1 MFPVMQQVIEAGPR
15 TVPEGIR
22 LLQHGLTDL
31 RRRVRLAVCK
41 QPLDALC
48 AKLGRSPGALDDCF
62 GYKKQPGSWLECQNR
77 RFIGVAAEEA
87 QRHAARLKRSCALRI
102 VKY

>member
-1 MFPVMQQVIEAGPR
+1 MQQVIEAGPR

-31 RRRVRLAVCK
+31 RRRVRLEVCK

-48 AKLGRSPGALDDCF
+48 TKFERSTRTLYDCL
-62 GYKKQPGSWLECQNR
+62 GYKQQPGSGRECQNR
-77 RFIGVAAEEA
+77 RLIGVVGEEA
-87 QRHAARLKRSCALRI
+87 QRHAA
-102 VKY
+102 